1 MINLLEKN
9 KVISLV
15 FVILTVLEI
24 FFFSEIETPVGTRIS
39 FATIYHFVIF
49 FLLGFFLLA
58 AIKGNKKIKV
68 KHLILVFICSLIY
81 AVFDEIHQSFVPG
94 RDASIRDILTDT
106 AGIIFSL
113 LIYFPIN
120 LSSIFDIRN
129 FIPYNTFN
137 YFLGNI

>member
-15 FVILTVLEI
+15 FVILTALEI
-24 FFFSEIETPVGTRIS
+24 FFFSEIETPVGAGTRIS

-94 RDASIRDILTDT
+94 RDASIRDILTDA
-106 AGIIFSL
+106 AGITFSL
-113 LIYFPIN
+113 LIYSYIDKKSKLPN
-120 LSSIFDIRN
+120 
-129 FIPYNTFN
+129 
-137 YFLGNI
+137 